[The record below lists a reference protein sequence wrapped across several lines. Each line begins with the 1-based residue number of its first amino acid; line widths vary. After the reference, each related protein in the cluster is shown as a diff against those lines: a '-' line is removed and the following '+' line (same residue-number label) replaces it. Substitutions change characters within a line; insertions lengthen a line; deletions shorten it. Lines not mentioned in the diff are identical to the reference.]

1 MDMNKT
7 SHSRLPLA
15 VLALAVCFF
24 LSCNPGLQS
33 EETFSVEAEII
44 QVTNNPTGRLD
55 PSWSPDGRRLAY
67 SQYDPGVNLSKY
79 SLRTGAIE
87 LLLQEDDFYYDV
99 KLSPDGGK
107 IVFGSG
113 TRRHLWVRSL
123 QSGAEKLLT
132 PEHEYAQAPFWS
144 ADNKWI
150 AFTAQSAS
158 LDLWI
163 VPVDGGAARKLFS
176 DEYIY
181 AGSSFSPDGEKI
193 AIYSRRSGGYE
204 IWTVHTGNGELKQL
218 TKPPYDKRFPA
229 WSPDGAT
236 IAYVGYDDSCTA
248 RFSSIWLMPASGG
261 QPRELA
267 TIDGHVT
274 QLLWSPDGANL
285 AVYAGDSFLVSVA
298 NGSVR
303 RLFSLKTSGLS
314 WFPDGQTLLLT
325 QDVLNYSLYV
335 VSLDNKQTRK
345 ISDRKID
352 FAFNPVWLN
361 DFEIAFTRNGTQL
374 WKVALAGGS
383 AVPIG
388 GDSTLNIASLDL
400 SPDRTQLVFD
410 TGYSDIFL
418 QPVAGGPATNL
429 TEHLSETL
437 IQPDWAPDGK
447 HIVCNNYTG
456 MKIFALVNGK
466 LVERTLLSG
475 IYYEPDWSPNE
486 IFGSQI
492 AYEGFGNISLVAL
505 SEPKPRLAVKDG
517 RAPAWSPDGRRL
529 AYIQEGNIFVA
540 KIFAELK

>member
-1 MDMNKT
+1 MRKNF
-7 SHSRLPLA
+7 HSRLPLA
-15 VLALAVCFF
+15 VMALATCLS
-24 LSCNPGLQS
+24 LSCNPGIQS
-33 EETFSVEAEII
+33 EETFSVEAETI
-44 QVTNNPTGRLD
+44 QVTNSLAGRLD

-79 SLRTGAIE
+79 SIRTGALE
-87 LLLQEDDFYYDV
+87 SVLQEDDFYYDV
-99 KLSPDGGK
+99 KLSPDGSK

-113 TRRHLWVRSL
+113 VRKHLWVRSL

-132 PEHEYAQAPFWS
+132 PEHEYAQMPIWS

-150 AFTAQSAS
+150 AYTAQSAVGS
-158 LDLWI
+158 LELWI
-163 VPVDGGAARKLFS
+163 VPVDGGAARKFFS

-193 AIYSRRSGGYE
+193 AIYSRRSGNYE

-236 IAYVGYDDSCTA
+236 IAYVGYDDSCSA
-248 RFSSIWLMPASGG
+248 RFSSIWLMPSTGG
-261 QPRELA
+261 QARELA

-274 QLLWSPDGANL
+274 QLSWSPDGANL
-285 AVYAGDSFLVSVA
+285 AVYAGNTFLVSVA

-303 RLFSLKTSGLS
+303 RLFALKTEGLS

-325 QDVLNYSLYV
+325 QHVLNYSLYV
-335 VSLDNKQTRK
+335 VSLDDKQPRK

-361 DFEIAFTRNGTQL
+361 DFEIAFIRGTQL
-374 WKVALAGGS
+374 WKIALAGGS
-383 AVPIG
+383 AAPIG
-388 GDSTLNIASLDL
+388 GDSTLSIASLDL
-400 SPDRTQLVFD
+400 SPDRKQLVFD
-410 TGYSDIFL
+410 TGYNDIYL
-418 QPVAGGPATNL
+418 QPVTGGPSINL
-429 TEHLSETL
+429 TEHISETL

-447 HIVCNNYTG
+447 HLVCNNYTG

-466 LVERTLLSG
+466 LVERSLLSG
-475 IYYEPDWSPNE
+475 VYREPDWSPNE

-492 AYEGFGNISLVAL
+492 ACEDFGNISLVAL
-505 SEPKPRLAVKDG
+505 SEPKPRLAVKDA

-529 AYIQEGNIFVA
+529 AYIHEGNIFVA